1 MTELKIE
8 TVNVEQLK
16 PYKNNAKIHSP
27 DQISQIAESI
37 QQFGF
42 VNPILIDENDEIIAG
57 HGRFEA
63 AKVLNLSQVP
73 VIRIG
78 HLTNVQKRKL
88 RIADNRISENGGG
101 WDADLLNIEIGEL
114 CELEDIADITI
125 TGFNDI
131 EIDQILAEP
140 RTKAEVK
147 KLDAVPYVADDEIIT
162 VPGDIWEFD
171 GGHRI
176 ICGDSTDRDTFAKLL
191 GNKRVNLVLQ
201 DPPFNI
207 KIKGFVS
214 GNGTVKHPDFAM
226 ATGEM
231 SDSEYTEFLGKNFAM
246 CSEYATD
253 NAMIFNF
260 IDWRN
265 VMPML
270 TACKQNFARYI
281 NLCVWVK
288 NKAGM
293 GTPYRSQ
300 HELCTVFLN
309 KDGKAPDHIKLG
321 KYGRNRSNVWHYYGC
336 NSYGPHRNDLRMHPT
351 VKSFEM
357 LSDIM
362 LDVTS
367 IGDTVLD
374 CFLGSGSTLIAA
386 QRHKR
391 ICYGIEYEPKYV
403 DTCVK
408 RFYEAFGID
417 AKNLRTGKTYSQ
429 LLDEKRAHKEI
440 KNAQ

>member
-16 PYKNNAKIHSP
+16 PYKNNAKIHNP

-131 EIDQILAEP
+131 EIDQILTEP
-140 RTKAEVK
+140 RTKSEVK

-162 VPGDIWEFD
+162 TPGDIWEFE

-176 ICGDSTDRDTFAKLL
+176 ICGDSTDRDTFAELL
-191 GNKRVNLVLQ
+191 VNKRVNLVLQ

-207 KIKGFVS
+207 KIDGFVS
-214 GNGTVKHPDFAM
+214 GNGSVKHPDFAM

-231 SDSEYTEFLGKNFAM
+231 SDSEYTEFLGKNFAL

-270 TACKQNFARYI
+270 TACKQHFARYI

-309 KDGKAPDHIKLG
+309 KAGKVTDHIKLG

-336 NSYGPHRNDLRMHPT
+336 NSYGPHRNDLKMHPT

-367 IGDTVLD
+367 IGDAVLD
-374 CFLGSGSTLIAA
+374 CFLGSGSTFIAA

-408 RFYEAFGID
+408 RFYEAFGVD
-417 AKNLRTGKTYSQ
+417 ATNLRTGKTYTQ
-429 LLDEKRAHKEI
+429 LLEEKRTHKEAQ
-440 KNAQ
+440 NA

>member
-1 MTELKIE
+1 MTELNIE
-8 TVNVEQLK
+8 HVNVEQLK

-27 DQISQIAESI
+27 DQISQIADSI
-37 QQFGF
+37 HQFGF
-42 VNPILIDENDEIIAG
+42 VNPILIDENEEIIAG

-63 AKVLNLSQVP
+63 AKLLNLTQVP
-73 VIRIG
+73 TIRIE
-78 HLTNVQKRKL
+78 HLTDVQKRKL

-101 WDADLLNIEIGEL
+101 WDADILSIEIGEL

-131 EIDQILAEP
+131 EIDQILTEP
-140 RTKAEVK
+140 RTKTEVK
-147 KLDAVPYVADDEIIT
+147 KLDTLPYVADDEIIT
-162 VPGDIWEFD
+162 MPGDIWKFE

-176 ICGDSTDRDTFAKLL
+176 ICGDSTDGNTFVKLL
-191 GNKRVNLVLQ
+191 GDNRADLVLQ

-207 KIKGFVS
+207 KIDGFVS
-214 GNGTVKHPDFAM
+214 GNGSVKHPDFAM

-231 SDSEYTEFLGKNFAM
+231 SDSEYTEFLGKNFVL

-265 VMPML
+265 IMPML
-270 TACKQNFARYI
+270 TACKQHFARYI

-309 KDGKAPDHIKLG
+309 KAGKVTDHIQLG

-336 NSYGPHRNDLRMHPT
+336 NSYGPHRNDLKMHPT

-367 IGDTVLD
+367 IGDAVLD
-374 CFLGSGSTLIAA
+374 CFLGSGSTLIAT

-391 ICYGIEYEPKYV
+391 ICYGIKYEPKYV

-417 AKNLRTGKTYSQ
+417 AINVHTGKTYTQ
-429 LLDEKRAHKEI
+429 LLEEKHTAKAVQ
-440 KNAQ
+440 NA

>member
-8 TVNVEQLK
+8 TVNIEQLK

-27 DQISQIAESI
+27 DQISQIADSI
-37 QQFGF
+37 HQFGF
-42 VNPILIDENDEIIAG
+42 VNPILIDEHGEIIAG

-63 AKVLNLSQVP
+63 AKILNLSQVP

-78 HLTNVQKRKL
+78 HLTDVQKRKL

-101 WDADLLNIEIGEL
+101 WNADILNIEISEL
-114 CELEDIADITI
+114 CELEDVSDITI

-147 KLDAVPYVADDEIIT
+147 KLDAVPYVADDEVIT
-162 VPGDIWEFD
+162 ENGDIWEFD

-176 ICGDSTDRDTFAKLL
+176 ICGDSTKRETFENLI

-214 GNGTVKHPDFAM
+214 GNGSVKHPDFAM
-226 ATGEM
+226 AAGEM
-231 SDSEYTEFLGKNFAM
+231 SDSEYTEFLSKNFTL

-265 VMPML
+265 IMPML

-309 KDGKAPDHIKLG
+309 KGGKVPDHIKLG

-336 NSYGPHRNDLRMHPT
+336 NSYGPHRNDLKMHPT

-367 IGDTVLD
+367 VGDTVLD
-374 CFLGSGSTLIAA
+374 CFLGSGSTLVAA
-386 QRHKR
+386 QRHRR

-417 AKNLRTGKTYSQ
+417 AKNLRTGKTYTE
-429 LLDEKRAHKEI
+429 LLANKHTNKEI
-440 KNAQ
+440 QNAH

>member
-8 TVNVEQLK
+8 TVNVGQLK

-27 DQISQIAESI
+27 DQISQIAASI

-42 VNPILIDENDEIIAG
+42 VSPILIDENDEIIAG

-63 AKVLNLSQVP
+63 AKILNLSQVP
-73 VIRIG
+73 VLSIG

-147 KLDAVPYVADDEIIT
+147 KLDTVPYVADDEIIT

-171 GGHRI
+171 GRHRI

-191 GNKRVNLVLQ
+191 GDKRVNLVLQ

-207 KIKGFVS
+207 KIDGFVS
-214 GNGTVKHPDFAM
+214 GNGSVKHPDFAM
-226 ATGEM
+226 AAGKM
-231 SDSEYTEFLGKNFAM
+231 SDSEYAEFLGKNFAL
-246 CSEYATD
+246 CSEFAND

-265 VMPML
+265 IMPML

-309 KDGKAPDHIKLG
+309 KGGTVPDHIKLG

-336 NSYGPHRNDLRMHPT
+336 NSYGPHRNDLKMHPT

-367 IGDTVLD
+367 IGDAVLD
-374 CFLGSGSTLIAA
+374 CFLGSGSTFIAA

-417 AKNLRTGKTYSQ
+417 AINLRTGKTYTD
-429 LLDEKRAHKEI
+429 LLAEKHAAKEVQ
-440 KNAQ
+440 NA

>member
-16 PYKNNAKIHSP
+16 PYKNNAKIHNP
-27 DQISQIAESI
+27 GQISQIAESI

-63 AKVLNLSQVP
+63 AKVLNLPQVP

-131 EIDQILAEP
+131 EIDQILTEP
-140 RTKAEVK
+140 RTKSEVK

-214 GNGTVKHPDFAM
+214 GNGSVKHPDFAM
-226 ATGEM
+226 AAGEM
-231 SDSEYTEFLGKNFAM
+231 SDSEYTEFLGKNFAL
-246 CSEYATD
+246 CSEFAND

-309 KDGKAPDHIKLG
+309 KDGKVPDHIQLG

-336 NSYGPHRNDLRMHPT
+336 NSYGPHRNDLKMHPT

-367 IGDTVLD
+367 IGDAVLD
-374 CFLGSGSTLIAA
+374 CFLGSGSTFIAA

-417 AKNLRTGKTYSQ
+417 AINLRTGKTYTD
-429 LLDEKRAHKEI
+429 LLAEKHAAKEVQ
-440 KNAQ
+440 NA

>member
-8 TVNVEQLK
+8 HVNIEQLK

-27 DQISQIAESI
+27 DQISQIADSI
-37 QQFGF
+37 HQFGF

-63 AKVLNLSQVP
+63 AKVLNLTQVP
-73 VIRIG
+73 SIRIE
-78 HLTNVQKRKL
+78 HLTDVQKRKL

-101 WDADLLNIEIGEL
+101 WDADMLSIEIGEL

-131 EIDQILAEP
+131 EIDQILSEP
-140 RTKAEVK
+140 RTKTEAK

-162 VPGDIWEFD
+162 MPGDIWEFE

-176 ICGDSTDRDTFAKLL
+176 ICGDSTDKNTFVKLL
-191 GNKRVNLVLQ
+191 GDNRVNLVLQ

-207 KIKGFVS
+207 KIDGFVS
-214 GNGTVKHPDFAM
+214 GNGNVKHPDFAM

-231 SDSEYTEFLGKNFAM
+231 SDSEYTEFLGKNFAL

-270 TACKQNFARYI
+270 TACKQHFARYI

-309 KDGKAPDHIKLG
+309 KDGKVPDHIQLG

-336 NSYGPHRNDLRMHPT
+336 NSYGPHRNDLKMHPT

-367 IGDTVLD
+367 ICDAVLD

-417 AKNLRTGKTYSQ
+417 AKNLRTGKTYTQ
-429 LLDEKRAHKEI
+429 LLDEKRAHKEMQ
-440 KNAQ
+440 NA

>member
-1 MTELKIE
+1 MTELNIE
-8 TVNVEQLK
+8 HVNVEQLK

-27 DQISQIAESI
+27 DQISQIADSI
-37 QQFGF
+37 HQFGF
-42 VNPILIDENDEIIAG
+42 VNPILIDENEEIIAG

-63 AKVLNLSQVP
+63 AKLLNLTQVP
-73 VIRIG
+73 TIRIE
-78 HLTNVQKRKL
+78 HLNDTQKRKL

-101 WDADLLNIEIGEL
+101 WDADMLSIEIGEL

-125 TGFNDI
+125 TGFNDV

-140 RTKAEVK
+140 RTKTEVK
-147 KLDAVPYVADDEIIT
+147 KLDTVPYVADDEIIT
-162 VPGDIWEFD
+162 MPGDIWEFE

-176 ICGDSTDRDTFAKLL
+176 ICGDSTECDTFIKLL
-191 GNKRVNLVLQ
+191 DDNRVNLVLQ

-207 KIKGFVS
+207 KIDGFVS
-214 GNGTVKHPDFAM
+214 GNGSVKRPNFAM

-231 SDSEYTEFLGKNFAM
+231 SDSEYTEFLGKNFAL

-265 VMPML
+265 IMPML
-270 TACKQNFARYI
+270 TACKQHFARYI

-309 KDGKAPDHIKLG
+309 KAGKVTDHIQLG

-336 NSYGPHRNDLRMHPT
+336 NSYGPHRNDLKMHPT
-351 VKSFEM
+351 IK
-357 LSDIM
+357 
-362 LDVTS
+362 
-367 IGDTVLD
+367 VL
-374 CFLGSGSTLIAA
+374 
-386 QRHKR
+386 
-391 ICYGIEYEPKYV
+391 
-403 DTCVK
+403 
-408 RFYEAFGID
+408 
-417 AKNLRTGKTYSQ
+417 TYNC
-429 LLDEKRAHKEI
+429 LKPLVLPHR
-440 KNAQ
+440 N

>member
-8 TVNVEQLK
+8 HVNIEQLK

-27 DQISQIAESI
+27 DQISQIADSI
-37 QQFGF
+37 HQFGF

-63 AKVLNLSQVP
+63 AKVLNLTQVP
-73 VIRIG
+73 SIRIE
-78 HLTNVQKRKL
+78 HLTDVQKRKL

-101 WDADLLNIEIGEL
+101 WDADMLSIEIGEL

-131 EIDQILAEP
+131 EIDQILSEP
-140 RTKAEVK
+140 RTKTEAK

-162 VPGDIWEFD
+162 MPGDIWEFE

-176 ICGDSTDRDTFAKLL
+176 ICGDSTDKNTFVKLL
-191 GNKRVNLVLQ
+191 GDNRVNLVLQ

-207 KIKGFVS
+207 KIDGFVS
-214 GNGTVKHPDFAM
+214 GNGNVKHPDFAM

-231 SDSEYTEFLGKNFAM
+231 SDSEYTEFLGKNFAL

-270 TACKQNFARYI
+270 TACKQHFARYI

-309 KDGKAPDHIKLG
+309 KDGKVPDHIQLG

-336 NSYGPHRNDLRMHPT
+336 NSYGPHRNDLKMHPT

-367 IGDTVLD
+367 ICDAVLD

-391 ICYGIEYEPKYV
+391 ICYGIEYEPTYV

-417 AKNLRTGKTYSQ
+417 AKNLRTGKTYTQ
-429 LLDEKRAHKEI
+429 LLDEKRAHKEMQ
-440 KNAQ
+440 NA

>member
-8 TVNVEQLK
+8 NISIEQLK

-27 DQISQIAESI
+27 DQISQIADSI
-37 QQFGF
+37 HQFGF
-42 VNPILIDENDEIIAG
+42 VNPILVDENNEIIAG

-63 AKVLNLSQVP
+63 AKVLNLPQVP
-73 VIRIG
+73 AIRIE
-78 HLTNVQKRKL
+78 HLNDTQKRKL

-101 WDADLLNIEIGEL
+101 WDADMLSIEIGEL

-125 TGFNDI
+125 TGFNDV

-140 RTKAEVK
+140 RTKTEVK
-147 KLDAVPYVADDEIIT
+147 KLDTVPYVADDEIIT
-162 VPGDIWEFD
+162 MPGDIWEFE

-176 ICGDSTDRDTFAKLL
+176 ICGDSTECDTFIKLL
-191 GNKRVNLVLQ
+191 DDNRVNLVLQ

-207 KIKGFVS
+207 KIDGFVS
-214 GNGTVKHPDFAM
+214 GNGSVKHPNFSM

-231 SDSEYTEFLGKNFAM
+231 SDSEYTEFLGKNFAL

-265 VMPML
+265 IMPML
-270 TACKQNFARYI
+270 TACKQHFARYI

-309 KDGKAPDHIKLG
+309 KAGKVTDHIQLG

-336 NSYGPHRNDLRMHPT
+336 NSYGPHRNDLKMHPT

-367 IGDTVLD
+367 IGDAILD

-391 ICYGIEYEPKYV
+391 ICYSIEYEPKYV

-417 AKNLRTGKTYSQ
+417 AINARTGKTYTQ
-429 LLDEKRAHKEI
+429 LLEEKRAHKEVQ
-440 KNAQ
+440 NA

>member
-8 TVNVEQLK
+8 TVKVEQLK

-63 AKVLNLSQVP
+63 AKILNLSQVP

-101 WDADLLNIEIGEL
+101 WDADLLNIEISEL

-131 EIDQILAEP
+131 EIDQILTEP
-140 RTKAEVK
+140 RTKSEVK

-176 ICGDSTDRDTFAKLL
+176 ICGDSIDRDTFAKLL

-231 SDSEYTEFLGKNFAM
+231 SDSEYTEFLGKNFAL

-270 TACKQNFARYI
+270 TACKQHFARHI

-309 KDGKAPDHIKLG
+309 KAGKVTDHIKLG

-336 NSYGPHRNDLRMHPT
+336 NSYGPHRNDLKMHPT

-367 IGDTVLD
+367 IGDAVLD
-374 CFLGSGSTLIAA
+374 CFLGSGSTFIAA

-417 AKNLRTGKTYSQ
+417 AINARTGKTYTQ
-429 LLDEKRAHKEI
+429 LLKEKRTHKEVQ
-440 KNAQ
+440 NA

>member
-8 TVNVEQLK
+8 TVNVGQLK

-27 DQISQIAESI
+27 DQISQIADSI
-37 QQFGF
+37 NQFGF

-140 RTKAEVK
+140 RTKTEVK

-171 GGHRI
+171 DGHRI
-176 ICGDSTDRDTFAKLL
+176 ICGDSTDRDTFAELL
-191 GNKRVNLVLQ
+191 VNKRVNMVLQ

-207 KIKGFVS
+207 KIDGFVS

-226 ATGEM
+226 AAGEM
-231 SDSEYTEFLGKNFAM
+231 SDSEYTEFLGKNFAL

-265 VMPML
+265 IMPML
-270 TACKQNFARYI
+270 IACKQHFARYI

-309 KDGKAPDHIKLG
+309 KGGKVPDHIKLG

-336 NSYGPHRNDLRMHPT
+336 NSYGPHRNDLKMHPT

-367 IGDTVLD
+367 VGDKVLD

-417 AKNLRTGKTYSQ
+417 AKNLRTGKTYTQ
-429 LLDEKRAHKEI
+429 LLDEKRAHKEMQ
-440 KNAQ
+440 NAQ

>member
-8 TVNVEQLK
+8 HVNVEQLK
-16 PYKNNAKIHSP
+16 PYKNNAKIHNP
-27 DQISQIAESI
+27 EQVSQIASSI
-37 QQFGF
+37 TQFGF
-42 VNPILIDENDEIIAG
+42 VNPILIDETGEIIAG

-63 AKVLNLSQVP
+63 AKTLNLQQVP
-73 VIRIG
+73 AIRLG
-78 HLTNVQKRKL
+78 HLTDTQKRKL

-101 WDADLLNIEIGEL
+101 WDADLLNIEINEL
-114 CELEDIADITI
+114 CQLEDISDITI

-140 RTKAEVK
+140 YTKAESK
-147 KLDAVPYVADDEIIT
+147 KLDTVPYIADDEIVT
-162 VPGDIWEFD
+162 QPGDIWELGD
-171 GGHRI
+171 GHRI
-176 ICGDSTDRDTFAKLL
+176 ICGDSTNRETFANLIGDK
-191 GNKRVNLVLQ
+191 KINLVLQ

-207 KIKGFVS
+207 KIDGFVS
-214 GNGTVKHPDFAM
+214 GNGSVKHPDFAM

-231 SDSEYTEFLGKNFAM
+231 TDGEYTEFLSKNFAL
-246 CSEYATD
+246 CSEYSTD

-265 VMPML
+265 IMPML
-270 TACKQNFARYI
+270 TACKQHFARYI

-309 KDGKAPDHIKLG
+309 KNVKVPDHIQLG

-336 NSYGPHRNDLRMHPT
+336 NSYGPHRKDLKMHPT

-357 LSDIM
+357 LSDII

-374 CFLGSGSTLIAA
+374 CFLGSGSTLVAA

-403 DTCVK
+403 DTCLK
-408 RFYEAFGID
+408 RFYETFGID
-417 AKNLRTGKTYSQ
+417 GVNLRTGQSYTQ
-429 LLDEKRAHKEI
+429 LLNTKRAAKGE
-440 KNAQ
+440 NNV

>member
-8 TVNVEQLK
+8 TVNVGQLK

-27 DQISQIAESI
+27 DQISQIADSI
-37 QQFGF
+37 NQFGF

-63 AKVLNLSQVP
+63 AKILNLPQVP

-131 EIDQILAEP
+131 EIDQILTEP
-140 RTKAEVK
+140 RTKSELK
-147 KLDAVPYVADDEIIT
+147 KLDMVPYVADDEIIT

-191 GNKRVNLVLQ
+191 DNKRVNMVLQ

-207 KIKGFVS
+207 KIDGFVS
-214 GNGTVKHPDFAM
+214 GNGTVKHPDFVM
-226 ATGEM
+226 AAGEM
-231 SDSEYTEFLGKNFAM
+231 SDSEYTEFLGKNFAL

-253 NAMIFNF
+253 NAMVFNF

-265 VMPML
+265 IMPML
-270 TACKQNFARYI
+270 TACKQHFARYI

-309 KDGKAPDHIKLG
+309 KAGKVTDHIQLG

-336 NSYGPHRNDLRMHPT
+336 NSYGPHRNDLKMHPT

-357 LSDIM
+357 LSDIL

-367 IGDTVLD
+367 IGDSVLD

-386 QRHKR
+386 QRHRR

-417 AKNLRTGKTYSQ
+417 AKNLRTGKTYTQ
-429 LLDEKRAHKEI
+429 LLDEKRAHKEMQ
-440 KNAQ
+440 NAQ

>member
-1 MTELKIE
+1 M
-8 TVNVEQLK
+8 
-16 PYKNNAKIHSP
+16 
-27 DQISQIAESI
+27 
-37 QQFGF
+37 
-42 VNPILIDENDEIIAG
+42 
-57 HGRFEA
+57 
-63 AKVLNLSQVP
+63 P

-147 KLDAVPYVADDEIIT
+147 KLDTVPYVADDEIIT
-162 VPGDIWEFD
+162 ASGDIWEFD

-176 ICGDSTDRDTFAKLL
+176 ICGDSTDRDTFAELL
-191 GNKRVNLVLQ
+191 VNKRVNLVLQ

-207 KIKGFVS
+207 KIDGFVS

-231 SDSEYTEFLGKNFAM
+231 SDSEYTEFLGKNFAL
-246 CSEYATD
+246 CSKYATD

-265 VMPML
+265 IMPML

-309 KDGKAPDHIKLG
+309 KGGTVPDHIKLG

-336 NSYGPHRNDLRMHPT
+336 NSYGPHRNDLKMHPT

-367 IGDTVLD
+367 VGDKVLD

-417 AKNLRTGKTYSQ
+417 AKNLRTGKTYTQ
-429 LLDEKRAHKEI
+429 LLDEKRAHKEMQ
-440 KNAQ
+440 NAQ

>member
-131 EIDQILAEP
+131 EIDQILTEP
-140 RTKAEVK
+140 RTKSEVK

-214 GNGTVKHPDFAM
+214 GNGSVKHPDFAM
-226 ATGEM
+226 AAGEM
-231 SDSEYTEFLGKNFAM
+231 SDSEYTEFLGKNFAL
-246 CSEYATD
+246 CSEFAND

-309 KDGKAPDHIKLG
+309 KDGKVPDHIQLG

-336 NSYGPHRNDLRMHPT
+336 NSYGPHRNDLKMHPT

-367 IGDTVLD
+367 IGDAVLD
-374 CFLGSGSTLIAA
+374 CFLGTGSTFIAA

-417 AKNLRTGKTYSQ
+417 AINLRTGKTYTDF
-429 LLDEKRAHKEI
+429 LAEKHAAKEVQ
-440 KNAQ
+440 NA

>member
-8 TVNVEQLK
+8 TVNVGQLK
-16 PYKNNAKIHSP
+16 PYKNNAKIHTP
-27 DQISQIAESI
+27 DQISQIADSI
-37 QQFGF
+37 HQFGF

-63 AKVLNLSQVP
+63 AKVLNLPQVP

-131 EIDQILAEP
+131 EIDQILTEP
-140 RTKAEVK
+140 RTKSELK
-147 KLDAVPYVADDEIIT
+147 KLDTVPYVADDEIIT

-191 GNKRVNLVLQ
+191 DNKRVNMVLQ

-207 KIKGFVS
+207 KINGFVS

-226 ATGEM
+226 AAGEM
-231 SDSEYTEFLGKNFAM
+231 SDSEYTEFLGKNFAL

-253 NAMIFNF
+253 NAMVFNF

-265 VMPML
+265 IMPML
-270 TACKQNFARYI
+270 TACKQHFARYI

-309 KDGKAPDHIKLG
+309 KAGKVTDHIQLG

-336 NSYGPHRNDLRMHPT
+336 NSYGPHRNDLKMHPT

-357 LSDIM
+357 LSDIL

-367 IGDTVLD
+367 IGDSVLD

-386 QRHKR
+386 QRHRR

-417 AKNLRTGKTYSQ
+417 AKNLRTGKTYTQ
-429 LLDEKRAHKEI
+429 LLDEKRAHKEMQ
-440 KNAQ
+440 NAQ

>member
-1 MTELKIE
+1 MNELKIE
-8 TVNVEQLK
+8 HVNIEQIK
-16 PYKNNAKIHSP
+16 PYKNNAKIHKP
-27 DQISQIAESI
+27 EQVSQIASSI
-37 QQFGF
+37 HQFGF
-42 VNPILIDENDEIIAG
+42 VNPILIDENGEIIAG

-63 AKVLNLSQVP
+63 AKTLNLQQVP
-73 VIRIG
+73 VIHIN
-78 HLTNVQKRKL
+78 HLTDVQKRKL

-101 WDADLLNIEIGEL
+101 WNADILNIEISEL
-114 CELEDIADITI
+114 CELEDVSDITI

-140 RTKAEVK
+140 RTKAEVQK
-147 KLDAVPYVADDEIIT
+147 SDVVPYVADDEIISIH
-162 VPGDIWEFD
+162 GDIWEFD

-176 ICGDSTDRDTFAKLL
+176 ICGDSTKRETFENLMGDKQA
-191 GNKRVNLVLQ
+191 NLVLQ

-214 GNGTVKHPDFAM
+214 GNGSVKHPDFAM
-226 ATGEM
+226 AAGEM
-231 SDSEYTEFLGKNFAM
+231 SDNEFVEFLGKNFAL
-246 CSEYATD
+246 CSEYAID

-265 VMPML
+265 IMPML
-270 TACKQNFARYI
+270 SACKQHFAKYV

-309 KDGKAPDHIKLG
+309 KDGKVPDHIKLG
-321 KYGRNRSNVWHYYGC
+321 KYGRNRSNVWNYYGC
-336 NSYGPHRNDLRMHPT
+336 NSYGPHRNDLKMHPT

-374 CFLGSGSTLIAA
+374 CFLGSGSTLVAA
-386 QRHKR
+386 QRHRR

-408 RFYEAFGID
+408 RFYETFHID
-417 AKNLRTGKTYSQ
+417 AKNLRTGKTYTE
-429 LLDEKRAHKEI
+429 LLTEKRATKESQ
-440 KNAQ
+440 NAE

>member
-63 AKVLNLSQVP
+63 AKVLNLPQVP

-101 WDADLLNIEIGEL
+101 WDTDLLNIEIGEL

-131 EIDQILAEP
+131 EIDQILTEP
-140 RTKAEVK
+140 RTKSEVK
-147 KLDAVPYVADDEIIT
+147 KLDAMPYVADDEIIT

-214 GNGTVKHPDFAM
+214 GNGSVKHPDFAM
-226 ATGEM
+226 AAGEM
-231 SDSEYTEFLGKNFAM
+231 SDSEYTEFLGKNFAL
-246 CSEYATD
+246 CSEFAND

-270 TACKQNFARYI
+270 TACKQHFARYI

-288 NKAGM
+288 SKAGM

-309 KDGKAPDHIKLG
+309 KAGKVPDHIQLG

-336 NSYGPHRNDLRMHPT
+336 NSYGPHRNDLKMHPT

-367 IGDTVLD
+367 IDDAVLD
-374 CFLGSGSTLIAA
+374 CFLGSGSTFIAA

-417 AKNLRTGKTYSQ
+417 AINARTGKTYTQ
-429 LLDEKRAHKEI
+429 LLEENRTHKEVQ
-440 KNAQ
+440 NA

>member
-16 PYKNNAKIHSP
+16 LYKNNAKIHSP
-27 DQISQIAESI
+27 DQISQIADSI

-42 VNPILIDENDEIIAG
+42 VSPILIDENDEIIAG

-131 EIDQILAEP
+131 EIDQILTEP
-140 RTKAEVK
+140 RTKSEVK

-176 ICGDSTDRDTFAKLL
+176 ICGDSTDRDTFAELL
-191 GNKRVNLVLQ
+191 VNKRVNLVLQ

-214 GNGTVKHPDFAM
+214 GNGNVKHPDFAM

-231 SDSEYTEFLGKNFAM
+231 SDSEYTEFLGKNFAL

-265 VMPML
+265 IMPML
-270 TACKQNFARYI
+270 TACKQHFARYI

-309 KDGKAPDHIKLG
+309 KGGTVPDHIQLG

-336 NSYGPHRNDLRMHPT
+336 NSYGPHRNDLKMHPT

-357 LSDIM
+357 LGDIM

-367 IGDTVLD
+367 IGDAVLD

-386 QRHKR
+386 QRHRR

-417 AKNLRTGKTYSQ
+417 AKNLRTGKTYTQ
-429 LLDEKRAHKEI
+429 LLDEKHAAKEVQ
-440 KNAQ
+440 NA

>member
-27 DQISQIAESI
+27 DQISQIADSI

-42 VNPILIDENDEIIAG
+42 VNPILIDENGEIVAG

-63 AKVLNLSQVP
+63 AKVLNLPQVP

-78 HLTNVQKRKL
+78 HLTDVQKRKL

-140 RTKAEVK
+140 RTKVEVK
-147 KLDAVPYVADDEIIT
+147 KLDTVPYVANDEIIT

-171 GGHRI
+171 DGHRI
-176 ICGDSTDRDTFAKLL
+176 ICGDSTDRDTFAELL
-191 GNKRVNLVLQ
+191 VNKRVNLVLQ

-207 KIKGFVS
+207 KIDGFVS

-226 ATGEM
+226 AAGEM
-231 SDSEYTEFLGKNFAM
+231 SDSEYTEFLGKNFAL

-265 VMPML
+265 IMPML

-309 KDGKAPDHIKLG
+309 KGGTVPDHIKLG

-336 NSYGPHRNDLRMHPT
+336 NSYGPHRNDLKMHPT

-367 IGDTVLD
+367 VGDKVLD

-417 AKNLRTGKTYSQ
+417 AKNLRTGKTYTQ
-429 LLDEKRAHKEI
+429 LLDEKRAHKDMQ
-440 KNAQ
+440 NAQ

>member
-8 TVNVEQLK
+8 TVNVGQLK

-27 DQISQIAESI
+27 DQISQIADSI
-37 QQFGF
+37 NQFGF

-63 AKVLNLSQVP
+63 AKILNLSQVP

-78 HLTNVQKRKL
+78 HLTDVQKRKL
-88 RIADNRISENGGG
+88 RIADNRISETGGG

-214 GNGTVKHPDFAM
+214 GNGSVKHPDFAM

-231 SDSEYTEFLGKNFAM
+231 SDDEFTEFLGKNFAL
-246 CSEYATD
+246 CSEFAND

-309 KDGKAPDHIKLG
+309 KGGTVPDHIQLG

-336 NSYGPHRNDLRMHPT
+336 NSYGPHRNDLKMHPT

-357 LSDIM
+357 LGDIM

-367 IGDTVLD
+367 IGDAVLD
-374 CFLGSGSTLIAA
+374 CFLGSGSTLVAA

-417 AKNLRTGKTYSQ
+417 AINLRTGKTYTE
-429 LLDEKRAHKEI
+429 LLAEKHAAKEVQ
-440 KNAQ
+440 NA

>member
-16 PYKNNAKIHSP
+16 PYKNNAKIHNP
-27 DQISQIAESI
+27 GQISQIAESI

-63 AKVLNLSQVP
+63 AKVLNLPQVP

-131 EIDQILAEP
+131 EIDQILTEP
-140 RTKAEVK
+140 RTKSEVK

-214 GNGTVKHPDFAM
+214 GNGSVKHPDFAM
-226 ATGEM
+226 AAGEM
-231 SDSEYTEFLGKNFAM
+231 SDSEYTEFLGKNFAL
-246 CSEYATD
+246 CSEFAND

-309 KDGKAPDHIKLG
+309 KDGKVPDHIQLG

-336 NSYGPHRNDLRMHPT
+336 NSYGPHRNDLKMHPT

-367 IGDTVLD
+367 IGDAVLD
-374 CFLGSGSTLIAA
+374 CFLGSGSTFIAA

-417 AKNLRTGKTYSQ
+417 AINLRTGKTYTD
-429 LLDEKRAHKEI
+429 LLAEKHAAKEAQ
-440 KNAQ
+440 NA